1 VPSLRSFAMSDSARA
16 WDSLIFFCCEF
27 TPHRPPA
34 NPLVLPVRDTTA
46 TSRLR
51 SAATE
56 FSQFHRAAVPR
67 EISTIKPRDNAPAND
82 RGKFARA
89 GRSRLADKD
98 AAAIPPFRPASR
110 SAFLLLLDRP
120 SNRG

>member
-1 VPSLRSFAMSDSARA
+1 MPSTRSFAMSDSARA

-27 TPHRPPA
+27 MPHRPPA
-34 NPLVLPVRDTTA
+34 NPSVLPVRDTTA

-51 SAATE
+51 SASTE
-56 FSQFHRAAVPR
+56 FSQFHRAAFPR

-82 RGKFARA
+82 RAKFAHA

-98 AAAIPPFRPASR
+98 AAAILLFHQASR
-110 SAFLLLLDRP
+110 SAVLLLPDRP
-120 SNRG
+120 WNRG